1 MILTDMPEEEYHRRP
16 ELSQSQAKTVLECP
30 AKYRWEFDNPTDPTD
45 AMVFGSAVH
54 SLVLGGPTV
63 TEVRFDSWRS
73 SGAKAEHDAAVADG
87 EIPLLSK
94 DMERA
99 RTMADAAMAT
109 DMFDGGQTEL
119 SLFHGDLRGRV
130 DLLHG
135 PLIVDL
141 KTTVSADP
149 DRFGR
154 SVVDYGY
161 HMQAAWYMDLVEAL
175 GLARAPQF
183 VFVLVEKTAPFLTSI
198 VELDDD
204 AIRIGRERNAAAI
217 EIWRE
222 CTALD
227 DWPGYGS
234 TLHTVSLPQWAVA
247 QHEREIASWL

>member
-1 MILTDMPEEEYHRRP
+1 MILTDLPEEEYHRRP

-30 AKYRWEFDNPTDPTD
+30 ARYRWEFDHPTPPTD

-54 SLVLGGPTV
+54 SLVLGGPSV
-63 TEVRFDSWRS
+63 VEVRADSWRS
-73 SGAKAEHDAAVADG
+73 KAAKEVRDEALEAG
-87 EIPLLSK
+87 GIPLLTK
-94 DMERA
+94 DYMKA
-99 RTMADAAMAT
+99 VAMADAAMDT
-109 DMFDGGQTEL
+109 DMFHEGQTEV
-119 SLFHGDLRGRV
+119 SLFRDDLRGRA
-130 DLLHG
+130 DLIDG

-161 HMQAAWYMDLVEAL
+161 HMQAAWYCDLVEAL

-227 DWPGYGS
+227 VWPGYDS
-234 TLHTVSLPQWAVA
+234 TLHTISLPQWAVA